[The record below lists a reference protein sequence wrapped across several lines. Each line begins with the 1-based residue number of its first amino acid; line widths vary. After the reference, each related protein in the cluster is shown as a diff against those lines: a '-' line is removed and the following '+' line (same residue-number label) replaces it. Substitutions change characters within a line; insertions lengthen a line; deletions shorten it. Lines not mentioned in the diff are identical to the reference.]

1 MDLSVVIPVHNSRDT
16 LDPLLARLLP
26 VLRGIA
32 DSYEVLLVDDGSR
45 DDSWSEI
52 DRLGR
57 VYPGVVTGIRLMRN
71 FGQHNALMCGMRHAQ
86 GEYVATMDDDL
97 QNPPEEL
104 PKLLAA
110 ARAENLDVVYGLPA
124 RREHALHR
132 NLGSSLVNA
141 FFRLVFRTS
150 IPTGPFRVLHRDVVR
165 AILSYTLNFTYID
178 GLLAWNTQRVGAVEV
193 EHHARQAGR
202 SGYSF
207 GKLVALALNLFTNFS
222 LLPLQLVSFLGIAT
236 AGAGFVAGFCLL
248 VLHFAGR
255 IVVQGYASTIV
266 AVLVLGGVQLLALGI
281 MGEYLGRLHLNMNR
295 KPQYTIRGTTA
306 DRRASQGDGSPA
318 SPTEAASNTSRSA
331 RAEDVPS

>member
-1 MDLSVVIPVHNSRDT
+1 MDLSIVIPVYNSRPT
-16 LDPLLARLLP
+16 LESLVARLLP
-26 VLRGIA
+26 VLREVAGT
-32 DSYEVLLVDDGSR
+32 YEILLVDDGSR

-52 DRLGR
+52 VRLGR
-57 VYPGVVTGIRLMRN
+57 EHPGVVTGIRLMRN
-71 FGQHNALMCGMRHAQ
+71 FGQHNALMCGLRHAQ

-110 ARAENLDVVYGLPA
+110 ARERNLDVVYGLPA
-124 RREHALHR
+124 RREHAGYR
-132 NLGSSLVNA
+132 NLGSTLVNA

-202 SGYSF
+202 SGYSLS
-207 GKLVALALNLFTNFS
+207 KLVVLALNLFTNFS
-222 LLPLQLVSFLGIAT
+222 LLPLQLVSFLGVAT
-236 AGAGFVAGFCLL
+236 ASAGFLAGLYLL
-248 VLHFAGR
+248 AMHFTGQ

-266 AVLVLGGVQLLALGI
+266 AVLLLGGVQLLALGI

-295 KPQYTIRGTTA
+295 KPQYTIRSTTTDVGRIA
-306 DRRASQGDGSPA
+306 
-318 SPTEAASNTSRSA
+318 TEQPS
-331 RAEDVPS
+331 RAEDVPT